1 MQVWPEAAGPYE
13 SEVDLEVARA
23 FNISRR
29 FAEVGRRKDL
39 EEIMASVATQ
49 GGVTIKEEWAKEVKK
64 KWRKGMICFKAMRR
78 EPDCGYWHKNG
89 NFVDGE
95 RVEIQCGGCF
105 AKFVSEMQDPQGQL
119 DDWKVHRTRRDYFEH
134 RRRAFANRDAL
145 ALYQIRN
152 KSNIV
157 AERSMT

>member
-1 MQVWPEAAGPYE
+1 MGRAFLSAIQVWVEVACPYE
-13 SEVDLEVARA
+13 SEVDLEVAHA

-29 FAEVGRRKDL
+29 FAEGGRRKDL
-39 EEIMASVATQ
+39 EEIVASVAAQ
-49 GGVTIKEEWAKEVKK
+49 EGVAIKGEWAKEVK

-119 DDWKVHRTRRDYFEH
+119 DDWMVHRTRRDYFEH
-134 RRRAFANRDAL
+134 RRRA
-145 ALYQIRN
+145 
-152 KSNIV
+152 SPIV
-157 AERSMT
+157 VL